1 MHEPLN
7 GAAPPGATPLAVVAN
22 GHDPTPPARPK
33 RRPLDAALIAE
44 AKRLVET
51 TALPQRAIAA
61 RLGLKAQ
68 QVSELKIA
76 GGWQRPPGAPRAPQV
91 LRAGILPAAR
101 TAVVAAKRDQLV
113 ARLYHACDRQ
123 LAVVERKLKQRGDDM
138 EEKDVRALGHLAK
151 TLGTLM
157 ALERDD
163 GAKTSDAEPV
173 DRDQLNAD
181 LARRIARWAEGR
193 EGSE

>member
-1 MHEPLN
+1 MDQSPN
-7 GAAPPGATPLAVVAN
+7 GAAPAGGTPPAVVAN
-22 GHDPTPPARPK
+22 GHDTTAVVAVTRAIDP
-33 RRPLDAALIAE
+33 ALIAE

-51 TALPQRAIAA
+51 TALSQHTIGA
-61 RLGLKAQ
+61 RLGLKPQAI
-68 QVSELKIA
+68 SRLKIE
-76 GGWQRPPGAPRAPQV
+76 GGWQRPPGAPGAPQV
-91 LRAGILPAAR
+91 LRVGLAPAAR

-113 ARLYHACDRQ
+113 ARIYHACDRQ
-123 LAVVERKLKQRGDDM
+123 LLLVERKLKKPDAEM
-138 EEKDVRALGHLAK
+138 EEKDVRTLGHLAK

-193 EGSE
+193 EESE

>member
-1 MHEPLN
+1 MDESLN
-7 GAAPPGATPLAVVAN
+7 GAAPAGNATPPAVVAN
-22 GHDPTPPARPK
+22 GHDAAPIAAARRVIDP
-33 RRPLDAALIAE
+33 ALIAE
-44 AKRLVET
+44 AKRLIET
-51 TALPQRAIAA
+51 TALSQMAIGA
-61 RLGLKAQ
+61 RLGMKP
-68 QVSELKIA
+68 QVISRLKIE
-76 GGWQRPPGAPRAPQV
+76 GGWQRPPGAPGAPQV
-91 LRAGILPAAR
+91 LRAGLAPAAR

-123 LAVVERKLKQRGDDM
+123 LLLVERKLKKPDAEM
-138 EEKDVRALGHLAK
+138 EEKDVRTLGHLAK

-163 GAKTSDAEPV
+163 GAKTADAEPV

-193 EGSE
+193 EESE